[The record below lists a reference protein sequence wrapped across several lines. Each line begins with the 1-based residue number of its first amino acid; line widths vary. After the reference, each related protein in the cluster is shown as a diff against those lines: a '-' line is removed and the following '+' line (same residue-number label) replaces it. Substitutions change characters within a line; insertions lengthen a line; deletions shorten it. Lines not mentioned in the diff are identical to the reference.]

1 MVSQQLP
8 TAPDRWHSDPDG
20 VVIEREGEAV
30 GQVPAERI
38 RLDFPE
44 LDARAEANAAL
55 DSRGHIWAAIGYSVG
70 RQHRASK
77 GYERLFHSA
86 DGGRTWT
93 SQILP
98 MTERANFLGFTVLQD
113 DAMVL
118 VTGLPRDDPLWRKK
132 VRVWRSEDLG
142 KTWQQTGEIP
152 CDPYEHIGEGFL
164 SMTQLADG
172 TILLPITRWTD
183 RGEERTL
190 LHSVFASTDGGK
202 SFPVA
207 YPTFPHSHEAHVIQ
221 LKSGRLLGAFRYQ
234 RPRHAGA
241 GNGRRPRH
249 AGETDEQITAF
260 GGHPNWRHPRS
271 RKRARSVFKHV
282 FIGDSDDNG
291 RTWKDLRAVRDRDG
305 RPLLDFGEPHGQLVQ
320 VPDGRVVL
328 VHDCRY
334 PYEHAHTRARISND
348 EGQTW
353 EPEIYHISAG
363 MGYPA
368 SVALPDGTT
377 VTITGTTKLDARF
390 RPIRGWQV
398 HAIRWKLP
406 GPR

>member
-1 MVSQQLP
+1 MTVTLTTCLAGVLATALP
-8 TAPDRWHSDPDG
+8 AGPNGFHGDPNA
-20 VVIEREGEAV
+20 VLIERDGRPV
-30 GQVPAERI
+30 GRVPAERI

-70 RQHRASK
+70 KHHRASE
-77 GYERLFHSA
+77 GYERLFHSS

-132 VRVWRSEDLG
+132 VRVWRSEDRG
-142 KTWQQTGEIP
+142 KAWQQTCEIP
-152 CDPYEHIGEGFL
+152 CEPYEHVGEGFL

-183 RGEERTL
+183 RGEKRTL

-207 YPTFPHSHEAHVIQ
+207 YPTFPHCHEAHVIQ

-234 RPRHAGA
+234 RPRQ
-241 GNGRRPRH
+241 
-249 AGETDEQITAF
+249 AGETDEQIRAF

-291 RTWKDLRAVRDRDG
+291 RTWQNLRAVRDREG

-334 PYEHAHTRARISND
+334 PYEKAHTRARISKD

-353 EPEIYHISAG
+353 EPEIYHLSAG
-363 MGYPA
+363 LGYPS
-368 SVALPDGTT
+368 SVALADGTI
-377 VTITGTTKLDARF
+377 VTMTGTTKLDARF
-390 RPIRGWQV
+390 RPIGGWRV
-398 HAIRWKLP
+398 HAIRWRLP